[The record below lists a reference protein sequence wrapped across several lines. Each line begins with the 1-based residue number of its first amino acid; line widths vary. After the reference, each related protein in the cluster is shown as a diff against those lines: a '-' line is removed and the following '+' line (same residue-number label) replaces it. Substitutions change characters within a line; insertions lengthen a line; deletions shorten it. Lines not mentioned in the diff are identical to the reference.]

1 MIWEGRRRVKEVASH
16 WPHVRPWIY
25 RIQNLGLCYQANQS
39 SISTLG
45 WNTQTVCTSDWIL
58 VSISEECVLKSQ
70 RVRSIPHILLGLN
83 CMSSSCSLKPC
94 THSSQP
100 KNHFLPQNSTD
111 LMTTTIMLQHRQEH
125 IHEVDHH
132 CLSRSPK
139 LRLLLPLFQAMQSL
153 HPTANHASDSVI

>member
-100 KNHFLPQNSTD
+100 KITSCHRTARTWWQAQSCCSIGKNIYMRLIITVCQDHQSSNFCCHYSRQCSPCTQL
-111 LMTTTIMLQHRQEH
+111 LIMHQTL
-125 IHEVDHH
+125 
-132 CLSRSPK
+132 
-139 LRLLLPLFQAMQSL
+139 
-153 HPTANHASDSVI
+153 